1 MNSRNRITKEDNKE
15 FTGGFIEKRSQGRLR
30 LFRKCFGLIE
40 DDDFGVFLSLFVP
53 VRKDVLYLGSGE
65 GIDL

>member
-1 MNSRNRITKEDNKE
+1 MDSGNGITKEDDKE
-15 FTGGFIEKRSQGRLR
+15 FAGGFIEKRPQGRLR
-30 LFRKCFGLIE
+30 LFRECFSLVE

>member
-1 MNSRNRITKEDNKE
+1 MNSRNGITKEDNKE
-15 FTGGFIEKRSQGRLR
+15 FTGWFIEKRSQGRLR
-30 LFRKCFGLIE
+30 LFRECLSLVE